1 MKYLLYGISMILMGI
16 VGLIIAWMGETQ
28 IVDII
33 GAMLSI
39 TGFVLS
45 TYGFFKSEK

>member
-33 GAMLSI
+33 GAVLSI

-45 TYGFFKSEK
+45 TYGFFKNEK